1 MPAGAMRTAPGLC
14 PSMSRP
20 WIADLLREVTSERSG
35 SVEQAVAAGLVLRY
49 AGRSCFRSEGFM
61 ETVGC

>member
-1 MPAGAMRTAPGLC
+1 
-14 PSMSRP
+14 MSRP